1 MSFIENLKAK
11 KPKKTGLYPS
21 VNKLFCLLIRPGK
34 ILLTVTNLDG
44 MAWRSE
50 YLTHTIYEHPIAILK
65 EQPVVLKFWYDKLK
79 INPKPLRGLLL
90 LIAGG

>member
-11 KPKKTGLYPS
+11 KHKKTGLYPS

-44 MAWRSE
+44 MARRSE
-50 YLTHTIYEHPIAILK
+50 YLTHTIYERALYEQPIAILN
-65 EQPVVLKFWYDKLK
+65 EQTGRLK
-79 INPKPLRGLLL
+79 ILV
-90 LIAGG
+90 